1 MVPLWTMFINHGSF
15 MNMDIKI
22 FDQIRF
28 ILVNLTQQYVKRIT
42 PHDQVGFILGMHG
55 WFNIWNLVDITE
67 DIKKLKEE
75 REVKILLKL
84 LLKG

>member
-1 MVPLWTMFINHGSF
+1 

-22 FDQIRF
+22 FDQSRF
-28 ILVNLTQQYVKRIT
+28 ILVNLTQQYVKRVT

-55 WFNIWNLVDITE
+55 WFNIWNLVNIIE

-75 REVKILLKL
+75 NYMIISVGIKKAFNNAQHPSIIKA
-84 LLKG
+84 